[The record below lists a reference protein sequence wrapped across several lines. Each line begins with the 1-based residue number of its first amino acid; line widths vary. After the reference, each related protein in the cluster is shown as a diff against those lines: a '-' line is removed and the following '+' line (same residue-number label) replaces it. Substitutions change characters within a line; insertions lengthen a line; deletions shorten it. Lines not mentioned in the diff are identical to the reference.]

1 MKLRSNK
8 FSLALEPK
16 ETLGVIR
23 AVLLLV
29 VLGIITFCTIKNPNQ
44 NIDSSLF
51 LDLVNGV
58 LLP

>member
-1 MKLRSNK
+1 MKLRSDK

-23 AVLLLV
+23 AVLFLV
-29 VLGIITFCTIKNPNQ
+29 VIGIIASCTIKNPNH
-44 NIDSSLF
+44 NIDSSLL